1 MLSARGLTYERP
13 TVTAESLEQYIHTR
27 DPVLGWPAPSRQ
39 TRAPYDVIGARQSPA
54 FPDPTTAPCVA
65 TFGDSFTFGDQV
77 TPEEAYPNRLA
88 VRLGCRVNNYGVG
101 GYGTDQALIR
111 FRVMQDPAPIVVF
124 AHYSD
129 NITRN
134 VNRFR
139 NLIAP
144 SRGLGFKPRFVVRNR
159 LELLPIPT
167 PPSVAAISDLSG
179 SWISNEYFLPGG
191 DAGIVEPG
199 FPYTPKAL
207 RMLCN
212 YRIRARLAGVPSYA
226 PFYAAD
232 HPSHALAVTVAILV
246 AARDEASAR
255 RQTPVLVVLPDH
267 KDVEAAIAHKPL
279 SYQPLLDALSQR
291 RIETPNV
298 MKAMLDFL
306 DGDESV
312 CALFI
317 NCSEHYTPAGY
328 DLVAQVIYDWIVN
341 RRLMP
346 PG

>member
-1 MLSARGLTYERP
+1 MTYERP
-13 TVTAESLEQYIHTR
+13 DVTDESLDEYIHTR
-27 DPVLGWPAPSRQ
+27 DPVLGWPSPTGRTQ
-39 TRAPYDVIGARQSPA
+39 TSVRCDRGQAIAA
-54 FPDPTTAPCVA
+54 FPDATTAPCVA
-65 TFGDSFTFGDQV
+65 TFGDQLG
-77 TPEEAYPNRLA
+77 PEESYPNRLA

-101 GYGTDQALIR
+101 GYGTDQALVR
-111 FRVMQDPAPIVVF
+111 FRVVQDSAPIVVF
-124 AHYSD
+124 AHFSD

-144 SRGLGFKPRFVVRNR
+144 SAGFGFKPRFVVRDR

-167 PPSVAAISDLSG
+167 PPSVAAISDLSE
-179 SWISNEYFLPGG
+179 SWMSDEYFLPGG
-191 DAGIVEPG
+191 DAGIVETG
-199 FPYTPKAL
+199 LPYTPKAL
-207 RMLCN
+207 RMLFN

-232 HPSHALAVTVAILV
+232 HPSDALAVTIAILV

-255 RQTPVLVVLPDH
+255 GQTPVLVLLPDH
-267 KDVEAAIAHKPL
+267 QDVKAAIAGKPL
-279 SYQPLLDALSQR
+279 PYQPLLDALSQR
-291 RIETPNV
+291 GIETPNV
-298 MKAMLDFL
+298 MEAMVGFL
-306 DGDESV
+306 DEDESV

-328 DLVAQVIYDWIVN
+328 DLVAKVIHDWIADQA
-341 RRLMP
+341 LMP